1 MLAASLFSLV
11 PLTCLNGQQT
21 LSFQIHTLAMVFAD
35 RFVGG
40 GAGLSVRPPGMSGVY
55 LNASAGDLG
64 GSFAGRFEG
73 LATFH
78 LNPERQKGFTP
89 YVAGGIAANLSRPAN
104 RGYIEIL
111 MGIEERPGRRSG
123 LFLELG
129 LGGGMRLAAGYRL
142 RSGKGIS
149 RGRQP

>member
-1 MLAASLFSLV
+1 
-11 PLTCLNGQQT
+11 LTPPKSLNGQQT
-21 LSFQIHTLAMVFAD
+21 LDFQVHTLAMVFAD
-35 RFVGG
+35 RFLGG
-40 GAGLSVRPPGMSGVY
+40 GAGLSVRPPGKSGVY

-64 GSFAGRFEG
+64 GSLAARFEG

-78 LNPERQKGFTP
+78 LNPERQRGFTP
-89 YVAGGIAANLSRPAN
+89 YVAGGIAANVSRPAN

-111 MGIEERPGRRSG
+111 MGVEERPGRPSG

-129 LGGGMRLAAGYRL
+129 LGGGMRLAAGYRF